1 MKNITKV
8 SYMFLVGIIALLFG
22 SCTDSYDYTPAGATG
37 VEAYFDNS
45 QPSTIE
51 VSKNANSFG
60 ITVSRVKTDGEL
72 TVPLNFTPGEGNVF
86 TVPSSVTFADGQAQA
101 TINITYNPNDIQYGV
116 YSGGTIALGDG
127 IDTTYGIGTFTF
139 KAGATEWA
147 DFDNNK
153 SMGLMREDALTTWF
167 SWSGGTPIWDVHIQ
181 KSVINEG
188 MYRIVE
194 PYSDMFSQ
202 EQEGGNTDAKY
213 DTSKE
218 HYWVI
223 NATDPDYVYL
233 ETCSTGLDL
242 GYGEITLTSM
252 VQYFLDTNEGLTID
266 VIKQQRP
273 DLFGTLKD
281 GVITMPTK
289 SLAASMAEYNNGQFV
304 YAGNN
309 GLFAVALPGHII
321 ADYSLEAAYKGR
333 FTDDTNTD
341 YATIALT
348 FGDDVASVKSAL
360 VTSTTD
366 VNTTAQG
373 IISGDVK
380 SVETTAS
387 GNIQIA
393 YNESGKYNLVCVIYN
408 AAGETVGTQSFTFD
422 LKSSKDNVET
432 YNDIAAGTLTIGA
445 ENLIGAITSQ
455 DISTI
460 PGEPME
466 VESVLSQSASD
477 PTKFRLQPYLPIDA
491 SMSTT
496 LDFTVD
502 ADGNI
507 YVDSQVSGLTGKNQS
522 GQQEGIVISDIITYV
537 GGPGSQSAQ
546 RWADYASKY
555 DSDEDTYYFRVLYH
569 SPSEDGIYAFELDKY
584 EVLDRT
590 EAAAIKKAYAAA
602 KKAAAS
608 HKYIFRTEAHHGIKL
623 DSFNNGNA
631 KKAGKRTW
639 NLSK

>member
-1 MKNITKV
+1 MKNITKL

-22 SCTDSYDYTPAGATG
+22 SCTDSYDYTPAGAAG

-51 VSKNANSFG
+51 VSKSANSFG
-60 ITVSRVKTDGEL
+60 ITVSRIKTDGEL
-72 TVPLNFTPGEGNVF
+72 TVPLTFTPGEGNVF

-101 TINITYNPNDIQYGV
+101 TINITYNPDDINYGT
-116 YSGGTIALGDG
+116 YTGGTITLGEG

-147 DFDNNK
+147 DFSNNK

-167 SWSGGTPIWDVHIQ
+167 SWNGGTPIWDVHIQ

-194 PYSDMFSQ
+194 PYSDMFNQ
-202 EQEGGNTDAKY
+202 EQEAGNTDATY
-213 DTSKE
+213 DTASE

-233 ETCSTGLDL
+233 ETCHTGLDL

-252 VQYFLDTNEGLTID
+252 VQYFLDNNEGLTVD
-266 VIKQQRP
+266 RIKQQRP

-281 GVITMPTK
+281 GVITMPTQ
-289 SLAASMAEYNNGQFV
+289 SLAAAMANYNDGQFV

-309 GLFAVALPGHII
+309 GLFAVALPGNII

-348 FGDDVASVKSAL
+348 LGSDVASVKSAL
-360 VTSTTD
+360 VAATAD

-373 IISGDVK
+373 IIDGSVA
-380 SVETTAS
+380 SVEAKAS
-387 GNIQIA
+387 GNIQLA
-393 YNESGKYNLVCVIYN
+393 FGESGKYNLVSVIYN

-422 LKSSKDNVET
+422 LKSSKDNVEV

-445 ENLIGAITSQ
+445 EDLSEAVFSQ
-455 DISTI
+455 KAGVISK
-460 PGEPME
+460 EPIE
-466 VESVLSQSASD
+466 LESVLSQSTSD
-477 PTKFRLQPYLPIDA
+477 PTKFRLKPYLPIDE
-491 SMSTT
+491 SLSTT

-502 ADGNI
+502 ADGYI
-507 YVDSQVSGLTGKNQS
+507 YVDNQVSGLQGRNQN
-522 GQQEGIVISDIITYV
+522 GQTENIVMSDLITYV
-537 GGPGSQSAQ
+537 GGPDSQNAQ
-546 RWADYASKY
+546 RWLDYASKY
-555 DSDEDTYYFRVLYH
+555 ESDEDIYYFNMLYH
-569 SPSEDGIYAFELDKY
+569 SPTGDGAYAFELDMY
-584 EVLDRT
+584 EVLDRN
-590 EAAAIKKAYAAA
+590 EAAAIQKAFAAA

-608 HKYIFRTEAHHGIKL
+608 HKYIYRSEAQRGFKL
-623 DSFNNGNA
+623 GNFGNGNA
-631 KKAGKRTW
+631 KLAGKRTW
-639 NLSK
+639 KLAK